1 MDSVY
6 LETTIIGYLTSRP
19 SRDLIVAAHQQLT
32 CDWWDLH
39 RTSYDLFVSEA
50 VVAECGAGD
59 PQAAQERLDLL
70 AGLPILDVTG
80 ESELLA
86 GSLIRGV
93 PLPDRANIDAL
104 HVALATVNG
113 IDYVLTWN
121 CTHIANATLQHKI
134 ETICRAAGYNP
145 PIICTP
151 QQLMEG

>member
-1 MDSVY
+1 MDTVY

-39 RTSYDLFVSEA
+39 RTTYDLFVSEA
-50 VVAECGAGD
+50 VIAECSAGD
-59 PQAAQERLDLL
+59 PQAARERLDRLS
-70 AGLPILDVTG
+70 GLPVLDVSD
-80 ESELLA
+80 EAEQLA
-86 GSLIRGV
+86 DRLVRGV
-93 PLPDRANIDAL
+93 PLPDKASIDAL

-121 CTHIANATLQHKI
+121 CTHIANAALQHKI
-134 ETICRAAGYNP
+134 EAICRSAGYNP